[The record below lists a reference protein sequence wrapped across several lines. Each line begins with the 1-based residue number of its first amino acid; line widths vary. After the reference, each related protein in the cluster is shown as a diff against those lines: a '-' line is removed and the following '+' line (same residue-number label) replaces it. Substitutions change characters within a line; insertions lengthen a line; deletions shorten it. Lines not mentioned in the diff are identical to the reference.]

1 MNQKLKP
8 WQKTT
13 VLSLGALIG
22 TIIASVALNQ
32 LEKSGEKDGK
42 NRSLSK

>member
-13 VLSLGALIG
+13 IMSLGALIG
-22 TIIASVALNQ
+22 TVIASVILSQ
-32 LEKSGEKDGK
+32 LEK
-42 NRSLSK
+42 